1 MSKVNFY
8 QSKKFLSM
16 QTGLVAIF
24 MALELFEDFFATNPN
39 AVYVIFP
46 SITILASVYALVE
59 MSVDKARANSK
70 EGVNANIK

>member
-46 SITILASVYALVE
+46 SITILAVVYALVE
-59 MSVDKARANSK
+59 MSVDKARAKGEES
-70 EGVNANIK
+70 VNDNRK

>member
-24 MALELFEDFFATNPN
+24 MAMELFEDFFTTNPN

-46 SITILASVYALVE
+46 SITILATVYALVE
-59 MSVDKARANSK
+59 MSVDKARAK
-70 EGVNANIK
+70 GEGGVNASIK

>member
-24 MALELFEDFFATNPN
+24 MALELFEDFFARNPN

-46 SITILASVYALVE
+46 SITILAIVYALVE
-59 MSVDKARANSK
+59 MSVDKARAKNG
-70 EGVNANIK
+70 GVNESEK